1 VVDGASEY
9 LTSDRNAAEMSA
21 AWTMFRPWFAL
32 GPFGCS
38 QHPDGPQVRHT
49 LSGAAIFVLALFPT
63 QGKHQVEECPTE
75 ASRPAPD
82 WKGPTSRR
90 PPTATVAGRHRCLDR
105 GAGTAEANSRRGIAS
120 VRGQGAQSQAL
131 MPRHFIT

>member
-1 VVDGASEY
+1 MVDGASEY

-49 LSGAAIFVLALFPT
+49 LSGATIFVLALFPT

-75 ASRPAPD
+75 ASWPSPD
-82 WKGPTSRR
+82 WKGQASRR
-90 PPTATVAGRHRCLDR
+90 SSTTTVAGRCRCLDR
-105 GAGTAEANSRRGIAS
+105 GAGPAEANSRRGIAS
-120 VRGQGAQSQAL
+120 VRYQGAQSEIL
-131 MPRHFIT
+131 MPRRTIT